1 VRCFEESASG
11 VRDYQTD
18 FGLIVSED
26 SAGKT
31 ISLDR
36 YAEDVSN
43 NSKAGMIE
51 REFTLKDVSM
61 SQIEGV
67 CFRYRPFE
75 FVTFKNISLVP
86 GEDQGFEIELGQ

>member
-1 VRCFEESASG
+1 
-11 VRDYQTD
+11 
-18 FGLIVSED
+18 
-26 SAGKT
+26 
-31 ISLDR
+31 
-36 YAEDVSN
+36 
-43 NSKAGMIE
+43 MIE